1 MARHYAGR
9 ARKVS
14 NFILLSVGF
23 GLIYWF
29 LECLIDV
36 FISYEGSRVL
46 LVLTQGNF
54 TERLLA
60 RLSNPSATEVW
71 VRLLV
76 MLSFVFFGIFVQQT
90 VSLRIGAEE
99 KLRRLNEDLERRVG
113 ERTAQLETANKELR
127 AFNYTVSHDLR
138 APLRAIHGCSRA
150 LLDKPAAALDAD
162 AVERAHGIR
171 ANAERMGRLIDDLLA
186 FSRSGRKELLVSQ
199 IDMGDLA
206 RVVFNELRAAEP
218 ERDVALAVV
227 DAPMASGDLSM
238 LREAMS
244 NLLANAMKFTRTRA
258 EARVEMGGCM
268 KDSGAQHTYYVK
280 DNGVGFDPTYADKLF
295 GVFQRLHSEED
306 FEGTGVGL
314 AIVQRIIERH
324 GGRVWAEGAVG
335 EGATFYFS
343 LPALQGE

>member
-1 MARHYAGR
+1 M
-9 ARKVS
+9 S
-14 NFILLSVGF
+14 NFILLSLGF

-54 TERLLA
+54 TERLLS

-76 MLSFVFFGIFVQQT
+76 MLSFLLFGVFVQQT
-90 VSLRIGAEE
+90 VSLRLGAEE
-99 KLRRLNEDLERRVG
+99 KLRRLNEDLERRVQQ
-113 ERTAQLETANKELR
+113 RTTELETANKELR

-138 APLRAIHGCSRA
+138 TPLRAIHGCSRA

-162 AVERAHGIR
+162 AAERVRGIR
-171 ANAERMGRLIDDLLA
+171 ANAERMGQLIDDLLA
-186 FSRSGRKELLVSQ
+186 FSRSGRKELQVSQ
-199 IDMGDLA
+199 IDMGELA

-218 ERDVALAVV
+218 ERDVALTVV
-227 DAPMASGDLSM
+227 DAPMVSGDLSM
-238 LREAMS
+238 LREAMT
-244 NLLANAMKFTRTRA
+244 NLLANALKFTRTR
-258 EARVEMGGCM
+258 EKARVEMGGCT
-268 KDSGAQHTYYVK
+268 KNGEAQHVYYVK
-280 DNGVGFDPTYADKLF
+280 DNGVGFDPAYTDKLF
-295 GVFQRLHSEED
+295 GVFQRLHSEGD

-324 GGRVWAEGAVG
+324 GGRVWAEGAVD

-343 LPALQGE
+343 LPASQEE